1 MPDGRREMQLI
12 VTTPTRVIVDEPVRS
27 VQAEDASGRFGIE
40 PGHEHFLTTTVPG
53 ILMYRPSTGGE
64 QYAAVDRGALRV
76 TPDCVQLATRQ
87 AVASGDLDE
96 LERVVEQQFERERD
110 VHREALTSFADME
123 LSAWRKM
130 MKYEERHVRS

>member
-53 ILMYRPSTGGE
+53 ILMYRPSTG
-64 QYAAVDRGALRV
+64 VDRGALRV
-76 TPDCVQLATRQ
+76 TPDRVQLATRQ

>member
-40 PGHEHFLTTTVPG
+40 PGHERFLTTTVPA

-64 QYAAVDRGALRV
+64 EYVAVDRGTLRV
-76 TPDCVQLATRQ
+76 TPDRVQLATRQ
-87 AVASGDLDE
+87 AVASGNLDE

-130 MKYEERHVRS
+130 MKYEERQARS